1 MRSAR
6 CTATAKRTGEQCR
19 LLAVL
24 GATVCRSHGGAAP
37 QVRAA
42 AAVRLAEEQGRAVLA
57 RLNLPPVDDP
67 LTELAKI
74 AAEAVA
80 WKDAMAGKVSE
91 LTELRYK
98 AGEGGEQLRAEV
110 ALWERALDRCE
121 RFLTAMARLNIDERL
136 AAISEAQA
144 AAVLGGIAVA
154 CDVLRATPEQRREAV
169 AAVRDYLAGLA
180 A

>member
-1 MRSAR
+1 MAKCTGRSSQSGLPCA
-6 CTATAKRTGEQCR
+6 AW
-19 LLAVL
+19 AVR
-24 GATVCRSHGGAAP
+24 GATVCVAHGGAAP

-42 AAVRLAEEQGRAVLA
+42 AAAREAESRGRAVLA

-144 AAVLGGIAVA
+144 AAVLGAIAVA
-154 CDVLRATPEQRREAV
+154 CDVLRATPEERRLAI
-169 AAVRDYLAGLA
+169 AAVQDHLA